1 MKRYINKIILVIVS
15 LLSITPCAIAQ
26 VDLQSSFMVM
36 RKDNLINGVL
46 EGGEWII
53 RFSDTD
59 TLGNE
64 YNYPV
69 AMRIQSVVAPDTTF
83 VPMESVDSVLFQ
95 MPDSEM
101 ESGIF
106 KLTEEHLKYIVATD
120 SVSIVNF
127 RIDCLSKI
135 DLPKVGQKVFCE
147 ILRDP
152 LPFGLIGRVESFKVS
167 YDDGWIQ
174 MICEPLTLSDI
185 YKKYYKVS
193 ITERDEGTIV
203 PASRSLCSLDPKGAS
218 LQEYEITKKPSG
230 IPVKQV
236 GYVVFD
242 GKWAPHFTNNVK
254 TVAGAHRAEL
264 GFDLDGS
271 ITVYHVSAID
281 RELDLDYTD
290 VYADVDLLAK
300 LHAKLST
307 CQYNKSYG
315 GWAGDRFSYSDTWK
329 LPLPPIP
336 TPVPGLGINFT
347 GGFKISAGLDIAL
360 FLKPEIPI
368 RKRIGAHID
377 GLNSRPIW
385 EDLPGSQEP
394 ENEVSASLNPSLRVS
409 GKLAF
414 GPFIE
419 LGLTIAKLFDLGVQ
433 VNPGV
438 EFEGKIEFAPEA
450 AIGAVDNLASANV
463 SDMKKNYTSLVQ
475 NNKMG
480 INVGV
485 KLDGVA
491 TFNLISKFDVSLV
504 QLLKDLKILKG
515 DPFMFPAFTLSVL
528 PSFACSDM
536 MLMSTESED
545 LYSVTFEC
553 KDVYPSLMS
562 AIAKG
567 GIFLLD
573 KNDKYLAH
581 YESSEPALLIFD
593 RSKDYS
599 LGRNLRG
606 NKVKVYPYLH
616 TPFTGYITPGIAEEN
631 VYIPFHPTLEILGEP
646 NQTTVEFRSVVDDV
660 IKENPDRF
668 SGKTGVLIESED
680 GSRKQ
685 EFPVDIK
692 DGVMEGQIDRDLF
705 TTFFGLKTKS
715 ANMYSYV
722 YDNENKEYSYSNMVN
737 IQYLSFE
744 APTTL
749 PTPAE
754 EIDYECATFYAELHQ
769 ELIKMILNEIYD
781 NDYNDDFVI
790 DIGFCVY
797 PKDTPEKSISKEIT
811 ITREDNYYSYIKDD
825 KIFSLL
831 IDELIPHTKYE
842 YYAYVKVKDDIN
854 KVNETYKGDVYT
866 FTTPTPIEKLYE
878 TEVGADYAVLCANVK
893 GGYADPGNY
902 RDMFFEVDEL
912 YDYEGESR
920 VIGLVYPEDIIENED
935 GSYQISAKVTGLK
948 PEQDYKYRA
957 VLTTND
963 YTRVASGLWYF
974 TTAESDLKAITGGA
988 TVDGNTATVSG
999 EFTPRLLEL
1008 LQSQD
1013 CNMAYFECCTDDKF
1027 EAGNRKVVAVVIK
1040 STDYT
1045 ATIKD
1050 LSYSTLYYYRFYV
1063 KDADDNLYQGDIL
1076 SFVTDNAPVENVEEC
1091 YTLPASVEDA
1101 NVIMSGGVPAA
1112 TLTAIEDGVYKNVQY
1127 GFEVAESQ
1135 SELKGTTPTFATK
1148 EIDMDTGM
1156 FTITKVLQ
1164 PNTTYYIRA
1173 MVFFNDKWVAAPEV
1187 VSVKTADFD
1196 PGLIPPDIN

>member
-1 MKRYINKIILVIVS
+1 MKRYINKIALVVVL
-15 LLSITPCAIAQ
+15 LLSLIPNVAAQ
-26 VDLQSSFMVM
+26 VDLQRSFMVM
-36 RKDNLINGVL
+36 RSDSQINGVL

-53 RFSDTD
+53 RFSDKD

-64 YNYPV
+64 YAHPV
-69 AMRIQSVVAPDTTF
+69 AMNIQSVASIDTTF
-83 VPMESVDSVLFQ
+83 VSLESVDSVLFQ
-95 MPDSEM
+95 LPDSEM
-101 ESGIF
+101 ELGIF
-106 KLTEEHLKYIVATD
+106 KFTEEHLKYIVATD
-120 SVSIVNF
+120 SVSVVNF

-203 PASRSLCSLDPKGAS
+203 PASRTLCSLDPEGAS

-242 GKWAPHFTNNVK
+242 GKWAPHFTNNVN
-254 TVAGAHRAEL
+254 TVAGDHRAEL

-315 GWAGDRFSYSDTWK
+315 GWAGDRFSYSDSWK

-385 EDLPGSQEP
+385 EDLPGSQNP

-480 INVGV
+480 VNVGV

-515 DPFMFPAFTLSVL
+515 DPFMFPAFTISVL

-581 YESSEPALLIFD
+581 YESSEPALSIFD

-616 TPFTGYITPGIAEEN
+616 TPFTGYITPGVAETD

-646 NQTTVEFRSVVDDV
+646 NHSTVEFRCIVDDV

-668 SGKTGVLIESED
+668 SGETGVIIEAED
-680 GSRKQ
+680 GSRQ
-685 EFPVDIK
+685 EKFPVDIK
-692 DGVMEGQIDRDLF
+692 EGIMEGQIDRDLF
-705 TTFFGLKTKS
+705 TTYFGLRTKS
-715 ANMYSYV
+715 ANMYSYI
-722 YDNENKEYSYSNMVN
+722 YDNENKEYSYSSVVN

-749 PTPAE
+749 PTPSE
-754 EIDYECATFYAELHQ
+754 EIDYESATFHAELHQ
-769 ELIKMILNEIYD
+769 ELIRMILNEIHD

-790 DIGFCVY
+790 DVGFSVY
-797 PKDTPEKSISKEIT
+797 PEGKSKQSISKEIT

-831 IDELIPHTKYE
+831 IDELIPYTTYE
-842 YYAYVKVKDDIN
+842 YYAYVKVSDG
-854 KVNETYKGDVYT
+854 VSGTSETYKGDVYT

-893 GGYADPGNY
+893 DGYADPGNY

-920 VIGLVYPEDIIENED
+920 VLGLVSPEDIVENED

-948 PEQDYKYRA
+948 PEQNYKYRA
-957 VLTTND
+957 VITTND
-963 YTRVASGLWYF
+963 YTRVTGNLGYF

-988 TVDGNTATVSG
+988 IVNGNTATVSG

-1050 LSYSTLYYYRFYV
+1050 LSYATLYYYRFYV

-1076 SFVTDNAPVENVEEC
+1076 SFVTDNAPVENAEEC

-1101 NVIMSGGVPAA
+1101 NVIMTGGVPTA
-1112 TLTAIEDGVYKNVQY
+1112 TLTAIENGVYKNVQY
-1127 GFEVAESQ
+1127 GFEVAESK

-1196 PGLIPPDIN
+1196 PGLIPPDIK